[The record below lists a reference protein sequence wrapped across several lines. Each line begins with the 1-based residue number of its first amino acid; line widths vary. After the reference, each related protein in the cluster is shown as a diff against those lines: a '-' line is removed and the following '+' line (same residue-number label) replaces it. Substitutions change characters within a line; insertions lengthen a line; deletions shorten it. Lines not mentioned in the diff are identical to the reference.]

1 MAFGAVKPGMPQRQ
15 DEKKP
20 PPVWNGDDFFTRSD
34 GSDYPPRR
42 MKETVSG
49 LRRHQLDDAPVCA
62 IHRLD
67 VRGRAAEAR
76 LRESDAT
83 NARVSGR
90 KMSAGRFL
98 TPLRPIVRD

>member
-20 PPVWNGDDFFTRSD
+20 PPVWNGDDFFFTRSD

-49 LRRHQLDDAPVCA
+49 RCDAINWMTLLFA
-62 IHRLD
+62 QFID
-67 VRGRAAEAR
+67 
-76 LRESDAT
+76 
-83 NARVSGR
+83 
-90 KMSAGRFL
+90 
-98 TPLRPIVRD
+98 